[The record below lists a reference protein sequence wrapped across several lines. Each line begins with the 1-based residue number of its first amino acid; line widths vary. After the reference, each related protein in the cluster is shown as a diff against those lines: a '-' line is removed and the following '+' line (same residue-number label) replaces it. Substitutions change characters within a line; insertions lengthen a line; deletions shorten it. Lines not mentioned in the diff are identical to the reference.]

1 MAQQQDVLRDFDLLT
16 KIIDLLSR
24 FEHRVGNILLELLAK
39 LPDLQTRFFDAVP
52 SSRHARMS

>member
-1 MAQQQDVLRDFDLLT
+1 MSTRDRTSCANFYFLT

-24 FEHRVGNILLELLAK
+24 FEHRVGNILLELLVK

-52 SSRHARMS
+52 GL